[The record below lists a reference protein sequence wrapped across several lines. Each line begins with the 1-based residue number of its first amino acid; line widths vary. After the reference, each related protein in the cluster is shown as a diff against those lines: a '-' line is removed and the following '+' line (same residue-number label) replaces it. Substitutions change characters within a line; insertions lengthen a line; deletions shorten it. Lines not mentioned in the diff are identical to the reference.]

1 MMGEGRPLK
10 DEAESALSKVNSNGA
25 HADGLVKAL
34 PQNVAVKCPNCRE
47 VLVGKDWEKN
57 LRVCSKCGYHF
68 RLSAPD
74 RIELLVDEASF
85 QELAA
90 DLLPSDPLNFVS
102 RSQPYRTKLEA
113 ERANT
118 GLTEA
123 VVIGRGL
130 IEGMPLVI
138 VVMDFR
144 FIGGSMGT
152 VVGEKITR
160 AIETAADERMPLL
173 ICSASGGARM
183 QEGLLS
189 LMQMAKTSAALGR
202 LADVGA
208 PYISL
213 LTDPTTG
220 GVSASFA
227 FLGDVILAE
236 PGALIGFAGPRV
248 IEQAIHQKLPKDTN
262 TADFVRAHGMIDDIV
277 HRRDLRTVLARL
289 LRIYG
294 QCADAVTIDTITIE
308 VEGTVR
314 E

>member
-1 MMGEGRPLK
+1 MK
-10 DEAESALSKVNSNGA
+10 DETESALSNVNSNGA
-25 HADGLVKAL
+25 HPDGRVKAL
-34 PQNVAVKCPNCRE
+34 PQNLAVKCPNCRE

-57 LRVCSKCGYHF
+57 FHICSKCGYHF
-68 RLSAPD
+68 RLSAPE
-74 RIELLVDEASF
+74 RVELLLDEGTF
-85 QELAA
+85 EEFAA
-90 DLLPSDPLNFVS
+90 DLTPGDPLSFVS
-102 RSQPYRTKLEA
+102 RSQPYRTKLET

-123 VVIGRGL
+123 VVVGRGQ

-152 VVGEKITR
+152 IVGEKITR
-160 AIETAADERMPLL
+160 AIETAADERLPLL

-189 LMQMAKTSAALGR
+189 LMQMAKTSAALGH
-202 LADVGA
+202 LADVGC

-277 HRRDLRTVLARL
+277 HRRDLRAVLGRL

-294 QCADAVTIDTITIE
+294 QCAE
-308 VEGTVR
+308 VGTVAPDAAGK
-314 E
+314 

>member
-1 MMGEGRPLK
+1 MK
-10 DEAESALSKVNSNGA
+10 DETESALSNVNSNGA
-25 HADGLVKAL
+25 HPDGGAKAL
-34 PQNVAVKCPNCRE
+34 PQNLAVKCPNCRE

-57 LRVCSKCGYHF
+57 FHVCSKCGYHF
-68 RLSAPD
+68 RLSAPE
-74 RIELLVDEASF
+74 RIELLLDEGSF
-85 QELAA
+85 EEFAA
-90 DLLPSDPLNFVS
+90 DLAPSDPLNFVS
-102 RSQPYRTKLEA
+102 RAQSYRTKLETQ
-113 ERANT
+113 RANT

-123 VVIGRGL
+123 VVVGRGR

-138 VVMDFR
+138 VVMDSR
-144 FIGGSMGT
+144 FIGGSMGI
-152 VVGEKITR
+152 VAGEKITR
-160 AIETAADERMPLL
+160 AIETAADERTPLL

-183 QEGLLS
+183 QEGLLA
-189 LMQMAKTSAALGR
+189 LMQMAKTSAALGQ
-202 LADVGA
+202 LAEVGS

-236 PGALIGFAGPRV
+236 PSALIGFAGPRV

-277 HRRDLRTVLARL
+277 HRRDLRAVLGRL

-294 QCADAVTIDTITIE
+294 QCAE
-308 VEGTVR
+308 VETV
-314 E
+314 EQSAANK

>member
-1 MMGEGRPLK
+1 MK
-10 DEAESALSKVNSNGA
+10 DETESALSKVNSNGA
-25 HADGLVKAL
+25 RPGALAKAL
-34 PQNVAVKCPNCRE
+34 PQNLAVKCPNCRE
-47 VLVGKDWEKN
+47 VLVGKDWEKS
-57 LRVCSKCGYHF
+57 LKVCGKCGYHF
-68 RLSAPD
+68 RLTAGD
-74 RIELLVDEASF
+74 RIDMLVDDDSF
-85 QELAA
+85 REFAA
-90 DLLPSDPLNFVS
+90 DLLPSDPLEFVS
-102 RSQPYRTKLEA
+102 RSQPYRARLET
-113 ERANT
+113 ERINT
-118 GLTEA
+118 GLSEA
-123 VVIGRGL
+123 VVVGRAQIEEIPL
-130 IEGMPLVI
+130 IL

-152 VVGEKITR
+152 VVGERIAR
-160 AIETAADERMPLL
+160 AIEMAADERIPLV

-202 LADVGA
+202 LADAGA

-277 HRRDLRTVLARL
+277 HRRDLRAVLGRL

-294 QCADAVTIDTITIE
+294 RCADVVS
-308 VEGTVR
+308 VEP
-314 E
+314 

>member
-1 MMGEGRPLK
+1 MK
-10 DEAESALSKVNSNGA
+10 DETESALSNVNSNGA
-25 HADGLVKAL
+25 HPDGGVKAL
-34 PQNVAVKCPNCRE
+34 PQNLAVKCPNCRE

-57 LRVCSKCGYHF
+57 LHVCSKCGHHF
-68 RLSAPD
+68 RLSGPE
-74 RIELLVDEASF
+74 RIELLLDEGTF
-85 QELAA
+85 EEFAA
-90 DLLPSDPLNFVS
+90 DLAPSDPLNFVS
-102 RSQPYRTKLEA
+102 RSQSYRTKLETQ
-113 ERANT
+113 RANT
-118 GLTEA
+118 GLIEA
-123 VVIGRGL
+123 VVVGRGR

-138 VVMDFR
+138 VVMDSR

-160 AIETAADERMPLL
+160 AIEMAADERLPLL

-183 QEGLLS
+183 QEGLLA
-189 LMQMAKTSAALGR
+189 LMQMAKTSAALGH
-202 LADVGA
+202 LADAGS

-277 HRRDLRTVLARL
+277 HRRDLRAVLGRL

-294 QCADAVTIDTITIE
+294 QCAE
-308 VEGTVR
+308 VETV
-314 E
+314 EQSAASK

>member
-1 MMGEGRPLK
+1 
-10 DEAESALSKVNSNGA
+10 
-25 HADGLVKAL
+25 
-34 PQNVAVKCPNCRE
+34 

-57 LRVCSKCGYHF
+57 FRVCSKCGHHF
-68 RLSAPD
+68 RLSGPE
-74 RIELLVDEASF
+74 RIELLLDEGTFEEFAA
-85 QELAA
+85 ELA
-90 DLLPSDPLNFVS
+90 PGDPLNFVS
-102 RSQPYRTKLEA
+102 RSQPYRTKLET

-118 GLTEA
+118 GLIEA
-123 VVIGRGL
+123 VVVGHGR
-130 IEGMPLVI
+130 IEGLPLVI

-152 VVGEKITR
+152 IVGEKITR
-160 AIETAADERMPLL
+160 AIEMAADERLPLL

-189 LMQMAKTSAALGR
+189 LMQMAKTSAALGH
-202 LADVGA
+202 LADVGC

-277 HRRDLRTVLARL
+277 HRRDLRAVLGQL

-294 QCADAVTIDTITIE
+294 QCADVVTIE
-308 VEGTVR
+308 SSAASE
-314 E
+314 